1 MYKEIVI
8 CTKRYLD
15 ERIDTLKT
23 HLELILKGTDNM
35 DDDSGYTKA
44 FRYAIKELK
53 KVRNE
58 MLNTCDYGIWLK
70 EHKEE

>member
-8 CTKRYLD
+8 CTKNYIEQRIRDLNKCLD
-15 ERIDTLKT
+15 ILSNTQIDISEYKNIF
-23 HLELILKGTDNM
+23 E
-35 DDDSGYTKA
+35 
-44 FRYAIKELK
+44 YAIEELE